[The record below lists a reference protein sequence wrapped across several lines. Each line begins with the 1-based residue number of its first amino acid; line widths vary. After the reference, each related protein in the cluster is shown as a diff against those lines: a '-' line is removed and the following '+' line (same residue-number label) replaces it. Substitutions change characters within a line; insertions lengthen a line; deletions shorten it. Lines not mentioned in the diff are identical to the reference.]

1 MNVDKSVFLCYNIE
15 NGMEVDFME
24 KNYNISEAAKKIGVS
39 VKTLQRWDRE
49 GKLVANRTPS
59 NRRYYTD
66 SQLKEIKEGNFDI
79 KDMVEIIKNK
89 YENMKKREM
98 TMENANVIGHV
109 VYNFCTMQDA
119 DRINFFDS
127 YNDIKLDGEHI
138 CTCDIMIDGKSIMS
152 IITSPT
158 KTSNDKSMKWLYN
171 YMKKTGA
178 SRGIV
183 IKGTVW
189 SMVDA
194 DGVEYNIDFDKNVDE
209 KVFEKFLI

>member
-1 MNVDKSVFLCYNIE
+1 
-15 NGMEVDFME
+15 ME

-66 SQLKEIKEGNFDI
+66 SQLKEIKEGNFDV
-79 KDMVEIIKNK
+79 KDMIETIKNK
-89 YENMKKREM
+89 YENMKKCKM
-98 TMENANVIGHV
+98 TIENANVMGHV
-109 VYNFCTMQDA
+109 VYTFCTMQDA
-119 DRINFFDS
+119 DREKFFDR
-127 YNDIKLDGEHI
+127 YDNTTMDEEYI
-138 CTCDIMIDGKSIMS
+138 CTCDIMIDEKSSMS

-158 KTSNDKSMKWLYN
+158 GTSNDKSIKWLYN
-171 YMKKTGA
+171 YMKKTNA

-183 IKGTVW
+183 IKGTSW
-189 SMVDA
+189 SMVDV
-194 DGVEYNIDFDKNVDE
+194 DGTEYNIDFNENVDE

>member
-1 MNVDKSVFLCYNIE
+1 
-15 NGMEVDFME
+15 ME

>member
-1 MNVDKSVFLCYNIE
+1 MDKSVFLCYNIE

>member
-1 MNVDKSVFLCYNIE
+1 
-15 NGMEVDFME
+15 ME

-183 IKGTVW
+183 IKGTAW
-189 SMVDA
+189 SMVDT
-194 DGVEYNIDFDKNVDE
+194 DGIEYNIDFNENVDE
-209 KVFEKFLI
+209 RVFKKFLI